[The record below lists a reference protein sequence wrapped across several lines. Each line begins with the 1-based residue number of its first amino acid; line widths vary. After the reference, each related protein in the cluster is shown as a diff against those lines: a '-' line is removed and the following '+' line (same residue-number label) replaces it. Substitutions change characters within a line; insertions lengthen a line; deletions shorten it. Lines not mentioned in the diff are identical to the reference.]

1 MKIYSMNVSG
11 IDPADKK
18 WYKYLSS
25 KRIEK
30 VEKLKQE
37 KHKAQSVGAELLL
50 RHALMEITGN
60 SGIVEWDTD
69 ENGKLYLKNYKGIY
83 VNLSHSGDY
92 AVCAVHSAPVG
103 IDIELCREC
112 DIKIAKRF
120 FSPEEVQF
128 IENSSDRN
136 NAFFDIWTKKESF
149 AKATGRGIAMH
160 MNTFSVLDNE
170 ITHDGKRYIFKSCSS
185 QPEGY
190 KMSVCYLL

>member
-1 MKIYSMNVSG
+1 MKIYSMNVSR

-18 WYKYLSS
+18 WYKYLSQ

-30 VEKLKQE
+30 VERLKKE
-37 KHKAQSVGAELLL
+37 SHKAQSIGAELLL
-50 RHALMEITGN
+50 RHALRGMTGE

-69 ENGKLYLKNYKGIY
+69 ENGKPYLKNHRDIY

-112 DIKIAKRF
+112 DMKIAKRF
-120 FSPEEVQF
+120 FSPEEAQF
-128 IENSSDRN
+128 IETASDTN
-136 NAFFDIWTKKESF
+136 NAFFEVWTRKESF
-149 AKATGRGIAMH
+149 TKVTGRGIAMH

-170 ITHDGKRYIFKSCSS
+170 IIYDGKRYIFKNCSP